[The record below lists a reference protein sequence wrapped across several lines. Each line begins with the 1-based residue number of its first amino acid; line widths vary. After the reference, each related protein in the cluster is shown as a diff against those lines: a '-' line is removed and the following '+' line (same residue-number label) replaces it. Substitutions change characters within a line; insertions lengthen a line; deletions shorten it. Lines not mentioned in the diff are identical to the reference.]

1 MKTHY
6 LLFIFLLL
14 AFVSCKNTEAP
25 DIVELVKTEERGIV
39 KDGVFIHI
47 SSGYDNPHKASMAL
61 SLAVKMSENKDVTLF
76 FDIEGVKL
84 LTKTSEDIQMNNF
97 MTVHSALDTLISHN
111 IQIMACP
118 MCMAK
123 AEIKPDQLREG
134 IIVAEAEKFFTFT
147 KGRILTLDY

>member
-1 MKTHY
+1 MKTKNV
-6 LLFIFLLL
+6 LFFIFLL
-14 AFVSCKNTEAP
+14 AIISCKNPEGT
-25 DIVELVKTEERGIV
+25 DIAELVKVEERGCF
-39 KDGVFIHI
+39 KDGIFIHV

-61 SLAVKMSENKDVTLF
+61 SLAVKMSETKDVTLF

-97 MTVHSALDTLISHN
+97 MTVQSALDTLIHHQV
-111 IQIMACP
+111 QIMACP

-123 AEIKPDQLREG
+123 AEIKPEQLREG
-134 IIVAEAEKFFTFT
+134 IIVAEAEKFFSFT